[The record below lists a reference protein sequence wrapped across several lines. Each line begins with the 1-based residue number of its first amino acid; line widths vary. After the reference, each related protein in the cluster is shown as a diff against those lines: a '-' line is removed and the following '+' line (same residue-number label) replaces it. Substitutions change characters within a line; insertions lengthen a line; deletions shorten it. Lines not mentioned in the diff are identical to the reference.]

1 MEAGK
6 HKQTNKKQNLERWGK
21 LSKCRVT
28 ENKETVLHFSTRSVK
43 SEVSLTG
50 KTSVK
55 KGLKNHPLKLNT
67 GRLRLTLERTVLVD
81 EQKQETDL
89 IMINHESK

>member
-6 HKQTNKKQNLERWGK
+6 HKQTNKKQTLQRCGR
-21 LSKCRVT
+21 LSQCRVT
-28 ENKETVLHFSTRSVK
+28 ENKDTVLHFPTRSVK

-55 KGLKNHPLKLNT
+55 KGLKKHPLKLNAS
-67 GRLRLTLERTVLVD
+67 RLLLTLESTVLVD